1 MKWFVGAGLIL
12 LFAMIFRIEPLAYA
26 MYALLSLLVV
36 SRLLSQ
42 TWIQNLRAE
51 RACPQLTADV
61 GDEVSVLVTIH
72 NESGLP
78 VPWVLSEELLPR
90 HALAYNPPNLEV
102 KGSTLQL
109 CMFWGKRARS
119 ILYQVTCNRRGYYQ
133 LGPVVL
139 ETGDLFGL
147 HRRFRVETQPH
158 FLTVYPKVSP
168 LEGYDIASKRPIG
181 EVRMTYRLF
190 EDPTRIAGVRP
201 YQAGDPLN
209 RINWR
214 ASARTGELYSKV
226 YEPSTVAGVT
236 LLVDFHRDSYDRQN
250 EPVRSDLAVT
260 ATASIAS
267 AVYEMGQ
274 QTGFVT
280 NGRDAAD
287 RISEEGWDYDWRTR
301 DAALSAANMKADND
315 RLQPIV
321 VETRRGVDQFMR
333 IRDTLAR
340 LELTDGL
347 PFPNLVNE
355 SMSRIPRDATV
366 VAILRR
372 VTSETTIA
380 LAGMKRHGFAVAAI
394 INVFGDQEFADV
406 SGPLL
411 AEGIETHHLKEEMY
425 IPGICRRQFMR

>member
-119 ILYQVTCNRRGYYQ
+119 IHYQVTCNRRGYYQ

-158 FLTVYPKVSP
+158 FLTVYPKVIP